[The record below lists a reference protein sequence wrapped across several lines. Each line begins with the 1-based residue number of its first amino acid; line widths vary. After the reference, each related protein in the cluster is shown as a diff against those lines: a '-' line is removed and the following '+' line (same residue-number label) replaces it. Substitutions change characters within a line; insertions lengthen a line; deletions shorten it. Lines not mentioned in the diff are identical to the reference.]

1 MGGEA
6 KREEEDRKRKEEE
19 ARRKEHV
26 KKWLRSKKVKR
37 EENKKNTLEV
47 KSSREGGTIFPV
59 DRGPHQHPEIAI
71 EEEFVERGWETGANF
86 RGVTSLGEGMRVG
99 VVPEC

>member
-1 MGGEA
+1 MGREA

-37 EENKKNTLEV
+37 EENKKNMLEV
-47 KSSREGGTIFPV
+47 KSSREGGTILPV
-59 DRGPHQHPEIAI
+59 VPGPHQHPEIVIYNIKILTYIIHHPHRLFFKVYCAH
-71 EEEFVERGWETGANF
+71 
-86 RGVTSLGEGMRVG
+86 S
-99 VVPEC
+99 